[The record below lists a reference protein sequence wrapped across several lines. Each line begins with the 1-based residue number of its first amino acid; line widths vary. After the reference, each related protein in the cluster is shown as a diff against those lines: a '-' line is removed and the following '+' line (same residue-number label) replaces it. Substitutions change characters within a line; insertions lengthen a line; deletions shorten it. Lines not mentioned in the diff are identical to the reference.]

1 MSERTAASTGRKYGV
16 ERVCSAWD
24 MPRSSF
30 YLHHCLLD
38 QAYDALCHLRL
49 KRGPKTEISDD
60 NLLVHIRADL
70 ASSPFQGEGYR
81 KVWARMKVL
90 KSIQTS
96 PKRVLR
102 IMREN
107 HLLSPYRSLQG
118 AAIEHN
124 GHIITDEPNVMW
136 GTDGTRIF
144 TVNDG
149 WVWLFTAVEHWNSE
163 CVGWHVCKF
172 GSRYAA
178 LEPVAMG
185 LQEIFGSVSAGVA
198 RGLSIRMDHG
208 TQYTSEHFLNQIR
221 FWGTAPSFAF
231 VEQPQTNGV
240 AERFNRTLK
249 EQVIHGRVFYDLE
262 EVRRV
267 VGAFIELYN
276 QHWMVQKLGYKTP
289 CQARELAELPLAA

>member
-1 MSERTAASTGRKYGV
+1 MSERTSPSTGRKYGV

-24 MPRSSF
+24 VPRSSF
-30 YLHHCLLD
+30 YFHQYLLEGPH
-38 QAYDALCHLRL
+38 DASRHTCL
-49 KRGPKTEISDD
+49 KRGPKPEISDD
-60 NLLVHIRADL
+60 DLLVHIRTDL
-70 ASSPFQGEGYR
+70 SSSPFQGEGYR
-81 KVWARMKVL
+81 KVWARMKIL
-90 KSIQTS
+90 NSIQTS
-96 PKRVLR
+96 PKRILR

-107 HLLSPYRSLQG
+107 HLLSPYRSRQG
-118 AAIEHN
+118 VTNEHK

-178 LEPVAMG
+178 LEPIAMG
-185 LQEIFGSVSAGVA
+185 LQSLFGSVSAGIA

-208 TQYTSEHFLNQIR
+208 SQYTSDHFMNQIK
-221 FWGTAPSFAF
+221 FWGTAASFAF

-262 EVRRV
+262 EVRSA

-276 QHWMVQKLGYKTP
+276 QNWMVQKLGYLTP
-289 CQARELAELPLAA
+289 RQARKNAELPLAA